1 MLMTIYSISRID
13 DISWGTKGRDSDE
26 ISKEE
31 ESKKNLWR
39 KLKMLFAGKF
49 LLWNYFFS
57 LLIIY
62 ISDGEKVSKY
72 FLIFLILIILLVS
85 LLLKVILGVI
95 YLLRYKVTNC
105 SCCSTQMKNVKQ
117 SDKISFLFRKLI
129 GSIEKN
135 IEKKI
140 K

>member
-1 MLMTIYSISRID
+1 
-13 DISWGTKGRDSDE
+13 
-26 ISKEE
+26 
-31 ESKKNLWR
+31 
-39 KLKMLFAGKF
+39 MLFAGKF

-72 FLIFLILIILLVS
+72 ILILLILIILLVS
-85 LLLKVILGVI
+85 LLLRVILGVI
-95 YLLRYKVTNC
+95 YLLRYKVMNC
-105 SCCSTQMKNVKQ
+105 SCGSTQIKNATQ
-117 SDKISFLFRKLI
+117 SDKLSFLFRKLI

-135 IEKKI
+135 IEKKF